1 MWKFKEQH
9 NGKSALEN
17 ARWMKEQLE
26 ALVGVVP
33 ELLSAE
39 VGISPALE
47 QAAAVPSDAAAAQS
61 NAVAAQ
67 SNSAAAQSNA
77 AAAQSNV
84 AAEPSNV
91 AAEPSNAAAVPS
103 NAAAVPA
110 PAASGEYD
118 ACLVST
124 FASPE
129 ALAAYKVHPKHKA
142 ISAYCKE
149 ARVKRL
155 AFDWWSEE

>member
-1 MWKFKEQH
+1 MVYKHIVMWKFKEQH

-47 QAAAVPSDAAAAQS
+47 QTAESAAAEAPAPV
-61 NAVAAQ
+61 
-67 SNSAAAQSNA
+67 AAQSNA
-77 AAAQSNV
+77 AA
-84 AAEPSNV
+84 
-91 AAEPSNAAAVPS
+91 PS

-110 PAASGEYD
+110 LAASGEYD

-149 ARVKRL
+149 ARLKRL

>member
-1 MWKFKEQH
+1 MVYKHIVMWKFKEQH

-39 VGISPALE
+39 VGISPSLE
-47 QAAAVPSDAAAAQS
+47 QAAS
-61 NAVAAQ
+61 
-67 SNSAAAQSNA
+67 
-77 AAAQSNV
+77 
-84 AAEPSNV
+84 
-91 AAEPSNAAAVPS
+91 VPS
-103 NAAAVPA
+103 NAAAAEAPAPVAAPSNAASVPA

-118 ACLVST
+118 ACLLST

-149 ARVKRL
+149 ARLKRL

>member
-1 MWKFKEQH
+1 MVYKHIVMWKFKEQH

-47 QAAAVPSDAAAAQS
+47 QAASVPSDAAAQS
-61 NAVAAQ
+61 NAVAA
-67 SNSAAAQSNA
+67 
-77 AAAQSNV
+77 
-84 AAEPSNV
+84 
-91 AAEPSNAAAVPS
+91 PSNAAA
-103 NAAAVPA
+103 PA
-110 PAASGEYD
+110 QAASGEYD
-118 ACLVST
+118 ACLVSA

-149 ARVKRL
+149 ARLKRL

>member
-1 MWKFKEQH
+1 MVYKHIVMWKFKEQH

-47 QAAAVPSDAAAAQS
+47 HAAEAAAAEVP
-61 NAVAAQ
+61 APV
-67 SNSAAAQSNA
+67 AAQSNA
-77 AAAQSNV
+77 AA
-84 AAEPSNV
+84 
-91 AAEPSNAAAVPS
+91 
-103 NAAAVPA
+103 VPA
-110 PAASGEYD
+110 QAASGEYD
-118 ACLVST
+118 ACLVSA

>member
-26 ALVGVVP
+26 GLVGVVP

-47 QAAAVPSDAAAAQS
+47 QV
-61 NAVAAQ
+61 
-67 SNSAAAQSNA
+67 
-77 AAAQSNV
+77 
-84 AAEPSNV
+84 
-91 AAEPSNAAAVPS
+91 AAVPS
-103 NAAAVPA
+103 NAEAAAEAPAPVAAPSNAAAAPA

-118 ACLVST
+118 ACLISA

-129 ALAAYKVHPKHKA
+129 ELAAYKVHPKHKA

-149 ARVKRL
+149 ARVQRL

>member
-1 MWKFKEQH
+1 MVYKHIVMWKFKEQH

-26 ALVGVVP
+26 GLVGVVP

-47 QAAAVPSDAAAAQS
+47 QAAGAPAPV
-61 NAVAAQ
+61 
-67 SNSAAAQSNA
+67 AAQSNA
-77 AAAQSNV
+77 AA
-84 AAEPSNV
+84 
-91 AAEPSNAAAVPS
+91 PS

-118 ACLVST
+118 ACLLST

-149 ARVKRL
+149 ARLKRL

>member
-1 MWKFKEQH
+1 MVYKHIVMWKFKEQH

-47 QAAAVPSDAAAAQS
+47 QAAAVPSDAAAD
-61 NAVAAQ
+61 
-67 SNSAAAQSNA
+67 AAAQSNA
-77 AAAQSNV
+77 AAA
-84 AAEPSNV
+84 AEAP
-91 AAEPSNAAAVPS
+91 APAAAAPS

>member
-1 MWKFKEQH
+1 MVYKHIVMWKFKEQH

-47 QAAAVPSDAAAAQS
+47 QAAAVPSNAAGAPSNAAVAPSDAAAD
-61 NAVAAQ
+61 
-67 SNSAAAQSNA
+67 AAAQSNA
-77 AAAQSNV
+77 AAA
-84 AAEPSNV
+84 
-91 AAEPSNAAAVPS
+91 
-103 NAAAVPA
+103 PA

-118 ACLVST
+118 ACLLST

>member
-1 MWKFKEQH
+1 MVYKHIVMWKFKEQH

-26 ALVGVVP
+26 GLVGVVP

-47 QAAAVPSDAAAAQS
+47 QTAESAAAEAPAPV
-61 NAVAAQ
+61 
-67 SNSAAAQSNA
+67 AAQSNA
-77 AAAQSNV
+77 AAAQSN
-84 AAEPSNV
+84 
-91 AAEPSNAAAVPS
+91 AAA
-103 NAAAVPA
+103 APA

-118 ACLVST
+118 ACLVSA

-149 ARVKRL
+149 ARLKRL

>member
-1 MWKFKEQH
+1 MVYKHIVMWKFKEQH

-47 QAAAVPSDAAAAQS
+47 QTAE
-61 NAVAAQ
+61 
-67 SNSAAAQSNA
+67 SAPAEAPAPVAAQSNA
-77 AAAQSNV
+77 AAA
-84 AAEPSNV
+84 
-91 AAEPSNAAAVPS
+91 
-103 NAAAVPA
+103 PA
-110 PAASGEYD
+110 PGASGEYD
-118 ACLVST
+118 ACLVSA

-149 ARVKRL
+149 ARLKRL

>member
-1 MWKFKEQH
+1 MVYKHIVMWKFKEQH

-47 QAAAVPSDAAAAQS
+47 QTAESAAAEAPAPVAAQSNAAAAQS

-67 SNSAAAQSNA
+67 SNSAAAPSNAVEVPAQA
-77 AAAQSNV
+77 AAA
-84 AAEPSNV
+84 
-91 AAEPSNAAAVPS
+91 
-103 NAAAVPA
+103 PA

-149 ARVKRL
+149 ARIKRL

>member
-1 MWKFKEQH
+1 MVYKHIVMWKFKEQH

-39 VGISPALE
+39 VGISPALD
-47 QAAAVPSDAAAAQS
+47 Q
-61 NAVAAQ
+61 
-67 SNSAAAQSNA
+67 
-77 AAAQSNV
+77 
-84 AAEPSNV
+84 
-91 AAEPSNAAAVPS
+91 AAAVPS
-103 NAAAVPA
+103 NAAGAPSNAAVAPSDAGAPA

-149 ARVKRL
+149 ARLKRL

>member
-1 MWKFKEQH
+1 MVYKHIVMWKFKEQH

-47 QAAAVPSDAAAAQS
+47 QAAAVPSNAAGAPSNAAVAPSDAAAD
-61 NAVAAQ
+61 
-67 SNSAAAQSNA
+67 

-84 AAEPSNV
+84 
-91 AAEPSNAAAVPS
+91 
-103 NAAAVPA
+103 AAVPA

-149 ARVKRL
+149 ARLKRL

>member
-1 MWKFKEQH
+1 MVYKHIVMWKFKEQH

-26 ALVGVVP
+26 GLVGVVP

-47 QAAAVPSDAAAAQS
+47 QTAESAAAEAPAP
-61 NAVAAQ
+61 VAAQ
-67 SNSAAAQSNA
+67 
-77 AAAQSNV
+77 
-84 AAEPSNV
+84 
-91 AAEPSNAAAVPS
+91 S

-118 ACLVST
+118 ACLLST

>member
-1 MWKFKEQH
+1 MVYKHIVMWKFKEQH

-47 QAAAVPSDAAAAQS
+47 QVAAVPSNAA
-61 NAVAAQ
+61 V
-67 SNSAAAQSNA
+67 QSNA
-77 AAAQSNV
+77 AAAQ
-84 AAEPSNV
+84 
-91 AAEPSNAAAVPS
+91 S

-124 FASPE
+124 FTSPE

-149 ARVKRL
+149 ARLKRL

>member
-47 QAAAVPSDAAAAQS
+47 QAAGAPAPV
-61 NAVAAQ
+61 
-67 SNSAAAQSNA
+67 AAQSNA
-77 AAAQSNV
+77 AA
-84 AAEPSNV
+84 
-91 AAEPSNAAAVPS
+91 
-103 NAAAVPA
+103 VPA
-110 PAASGEYD
+110 QAASGEYD
-118 ACLVST
+118 ACLLST

-149 ARVKRL
+149 ARLKRL

>member
-1 MWKFKEQH
+1 MVYKHIVMWKFKEQH

-47 QAAAVPSDAAAAQS
+47 QAAAVQ
-61 NAVAAQ
+61 
-67 SNSAAAQSNA
+67 
-77 AAAQSNV
+77 
-84 AAEPSNV
+84 
-91 AAEPSNAAAVPS
+91 SNAAAVPS
-103 NAAAVPA
+103 NAAAPAAAQSNAAAAPA

>member
-1 MWKFKEQH
+1 MVYKHIVMWKFKEQH

-26 ALVGVVP
+26 GLVGVVP

-47 QAAAVPSDAAAAQS
+47 QTAESAAAEAPAPV
-61 NAVAAQ
+61 
-67 SNSAAAQSNA
+67 AAQSNA
-77 AAAQSNV
+77 AG
-84 AAEPSNV
+84 
-91 AAEPSNAAAVPS
+91 
-103 NAAAVPA
+103 VPA

-118 ACLVST
+118 ACLLST

>member
-1 MWKFKEQH
+1 MVYKHIVMWKFKEQH

-47 QAAAVPSDAAAAQS
+47 QAAAVPSNAAAA
-61 NAVAAQ
+61 
-67 SNSAAAQSNA
+67 SNA
-77 AAAQSNV
+77 AAS
-84 AAEPSNV
+84 
-91 AAEPSNAAAVPS
+91 
-103 NAAAVPA
+103 PA

-118 ACLVST
+118 ACLLST

-149 ARVKRL
+149 ARLKRL

>member
-1 MWKFKEQH
+1 MVYKHIVMWKFKEQH

-47 QAAAVPSDAAAAQS
+47 QTAE
-61 NAVAAQ
+61 
-67 SNSAAAQSNA
+67 SAPAEAPAPVAAQSNA
-77 AAAQSNV
+77 AAPSNAV
-84 AAEPSNV
+84 AA
-91 AAEPSNAAAVPS
+91 PSNAAVA
-103 NAAAVPA
+103 PA

-149 ARVKRL
+149 ARLKRL

>member
-47 QAAAVPSDAAAAQS
+47 QTAESAAAEAPAPV
-61 NAVAAQ
+61 
-67 SNSAAAQSNA
+67 AAQSNA
-77 AAAQSNV
+77 AAA
-84 AAEPSNV
+84 
-91 AAEPSNAAAVPS
+91 
-103 NAAAVPA
+103 PA

-118 ACLVST
+118 ACLVSA

-149 ARVKRL
+149 ARLKRL

>member
-1 MWKFKEQH
+1 MVYKHIVMWKFKEQH

-47 QAAAVPSDAAAAQS
+47 QAAVPSDAAGAPS
-61 NAVAAQ
+61 D
-67 SNSAAAQSNA
+67 AAAPSNA
-77 AAAQSNV
+77 AAAPAPV
-84 AAEPSNV
+84 AAQ
-91 AAEPSNAAAVPS
+91 S

-149 ARVKRL
+149 ARLKRL

>member
-1 MWKFKEQH
+1 MVYKHIVMWKFKEQH

-61 NAVAAQ
+61 NA
-67 SNSAAAQSNA
+67 AAA
-77 AAAQSNV
+77 
-84 AAEPSNV
+84 
-91 AAEPSNAAAVPS
+91 PS

-149 ARVKRL
+149 ARLKRL

>member
-1 MWKFKEQH
+1 MVYKHIVMWKFKEQH

-47 QAAAVPSDAAAAQS
+47 QVAVVPSNAEAAAEAPAPVAAPSNAAAD
-61 NAVAAQ
+61 
-67 SNSAAAQSNA
+67 AAAQSNA
-77 AAAQSNV
+77 AAPAQ
-84 AAEPSNV
+84 
-91 AAEPSNAAAVPS
+91 AAA
-103 NAAAVPA
+103 
-110 PAASGEYD
+110 GEYD

-149 ARVKRL
+149 ARLKRL

>member
-1 MWKFKEQH
+1 MVYKHIVMWKFKEQH

-26 ALVGVVP
+26 GLVGVVP

-47 QAAAVPSDAAAAQS
+47 QAASVPSNAAAAE
-61 NAVAAQ
+61 APAPVAAP
-67 SNSAAAQSNA
+67 STTAAAQSNA
-77 AAAQSNV
+77 AGA
-84 AAEPSNV
+84 
-91 AAEPSNAAAVPS
+91 
-103 NAAAVPA
+103 PA
-110 PAASGEYD
+110 PVVSGEYD

-149 ARVKRL
+149 ARLKRL

>member
-1 MWKFKEQH
+1 MVYKHIVMWKFKEQH

-39 VGISPALE
+39 VGISPALKQTAE
-47 QAAAVPSDAAAAQS
+47 SAAAEAPAPLAAASNAAGAPSDAAAD
-61 NAVAAQ
+61 
-67 SNSAAAQSNA
+67 AAAQSNA
-77 AAAQSNV
+77 AAA
-84 AAEPSNV
+84 
-91 AAEPSNAAAVPS
+91 
-103 NAAAVPA
+103 PA

-149 ARVKRL
+149 ARLKRL

>member
-26 ALVGVVP
+26 GLVGVVP

-47 QAAAVPSDAAAAQS
+47 QAAAVPSDAAAA
-61 NAVAAQ
+61 AEAPAPV
-67 SNSAAAQSNA
+67 AAQSNA
-77 AAAQSNV
+77 AAA
-84 AAEPSNV
+84 
-91 AAEPSNAAAVPS
+91 
-103 NAAAVPA
+103 PA

>member
-1 MWKFKEQH
+1 MVYKHIVMWKFKEQH

-47 QAAAVPSDAAAAQS
+47 QAAAAPSNSAAAPSNAAGAPSNAAVAPSDAAAD
-61 NAVAAQ
+61 
-67 SNSAAAQSNA
+67 AAAQ
-77 AAAQSNV
+77 
-84 AAEPSNV
+84 
-91 AAEPSNAAAVPS
+91 S

-118 ACLVST
+118 ACLLST

>member
-39 VGISPALE
+39 VGISPTLE
-47 QAAAVPSDAAAAQS
+47 QAAAVPSNAAAAPS
-61 NAVAAQ
+61 NAAAAD
-67 SNSAAAQSNA
+67 AAAQSNA
-77 AAAQSNV
+77 AA
-84 AAEPSNV
+84 
-91 AAEPSNAAAVPS
+91 PS

-118 ACLVST
+118 ACLLST

>member
-1 MWKFKEQH
+1 MVYKHIVMWKFKEQH

-26 ALVGVVP
+26 GLVGVVP

-47 QAAAVPSDAAAAQS
+47 QAAAVPSNAAAAQS

-67 SNSAAAQSNA
+67 SNSAAA
-77 AAAQSNV
+77 
-84 AAEPSNV
+84 
-91 AAEPSNAAAVPS
+91 PS

-110 PAASGEYD
+110 QAASGEYD

-129 ALAAYKVHPKHKA
+129 ALASYKVHPKHKA

-149 ARVKRL
+149 ARLKRL

>member
-1 MWKFKEQH
+1 MVYKHIVMWKFKEQH

-26 ALVGVVP
+26 GLVGDVP

-47 QAAAVPSDAAAAQS
+47 QAAAAPSDAAAAQS
-61 NAVAAQ
+61 NA
-67 SNSAAAQSNA
+67 AAA
-77 AAAQSNV
+77 
-84 AAEPSNV
+84 
-91 AAEPSNAAAVPS
+91 PSNAATAPS
-103 NAAAVPA
+103 NAAVAPA

-118 ACLVST
+118 ACLLST

>member
-1 MWKFKEQH
+1 MVYKHIVMWKFKEQH

-47 QAAAVPSDAAAAQS
+47 QAAAVPSNAAGASSNAAVTPSDAAAD
-61 NAVAAQ
+61 
-67 SNSAAAQSNA
+67 AAAQSNA
-77 AAAQSNV
+77 AAA
-84 AAEPSNV
+84 
-91 AAEPSNAAAVPS
+91 
-103 NAAAVPA
+103 PA
-110 PAASGEYD
+110 QAASGEYD

-149 ARVKRL
+149 ARLKRL

>member
-1 MWKFKEQH
+1 MVYKHIVMWKFKEQH

-26 ALVGVVP
+26 GLVGVVP

-47 QAAAVPSDAAAAQS
+47 HAAPA
-61 NAVAAQ
+61 
-67 SNSAAAQSNA
+67 
-77 AAAQSNV
+77 
-84 AAEPSNV
+84 
-91 AAEPSNAAAVPS
+91 
-103 NAAAVPA
+103 PA

-118 ACLVST
+118 ACLLST

-149 ARVKRL
+149 ARLKRL

>member
-1 MWKFKEQH
+1 MVYKHIVMWKFKEQH

-47 QAAAVPSDAAAAQS
+47 QAAAVPS
-61 NAVAAQ
+61 
-67 SNSAAAQSNA
+67 
-77 AAAQSNV
+77 
-84 AAEPSNV
+84 
-91 AAEPSNAAAVPS
+91 NAAAVPS
-103 NAAAVPA
+103 DAAAAPA
-110 PAASGEYD
+110 PVASGEYD

-149 ARVKRL
+149 ARLKRL

>member
-1 MWKFKEQH
+1 MVYKHIVMWKFKEQH

-47 QAAAVPSDAAAAQS
+47 QAAAVPS
-61 NAVAAQ
+61 
-67 SNSAAAQSNA
+67 NA
-77 AAAQSNV
+77 AGA
-84 AAEPSNV
+84 
-91 AAEPSNAAAVPS
+91 PSNAAVAPSDAAADAAAPS

-110 PAASGEYD
+110 QAASGEYD

>member
-1 MWKFKEQH
+1 MVYKHIVMWKFKEQH

-26 ALVGVVP
+26 GLVGVVP

-47 QAAAVPSDAAAAQS
+47 QTAESAAAEAPAPV
-61 NAVAAQ
+61 
-67 SNSAAAQSNA
+67 AAQSNA
-77 AAAQSNV
+77 AA
-84 AAEPSNV
+84 
-91 AAEPSNAAAVPS
+91 
-103 NAAAVPA
+103 VPA
-110 PAASGEYD
+110 QAASGEYD

-149 ARVKRL
+149 ARLKRL

>member
-1 MWKFKEQH
+1 MVYKHIVMWKFKEQH

-17 ARWMKEQLE
+17 AKWMKEQLE
-26 ALVGVVP
+26 SLVGVVP

-47 QAAAVPSDAAAAQS
+47 QAAEAAAAEAPS
-61 NAVAAQ
+61 NAVAA
-67 SNSAAAQSNA
+67 
-77 AAAQSNV
+77 
-84 AAEPSNV
+84 
-91 AAEPSNAAAVPS
+91 PSNAAEA
-103 NAAAVPA
+103 PA
-110 PAASGEYD
+110 PVASGEYD

-149 ARVKRL
+149 ARLKRL

>member
-1 MWKFKEQH
+1 MVYKHIVMWKFKEQH

-47 QAAAVPSDAAAAQS
+47 QVAVVPS
-61 NAVAAQ
+61 N
-67 SNSAAAQSNA
+67 AAAQSNA
-77 AAAQSNV
+77 AAA
-84 AAEPSNV
+84 
-91 AAEPSNAAAVPS
+91 PS

-110 PAASGEYD
+110 QAASGEYD
-118 ACLVST
+118 ACLLST

-129 ALAAYKVHPKHKA
+129 ALAAYKGHPKHKA

-149 ARVKRL
+149 ARLKRL

>member
-1 MWKFKEQH
+1 MVYKHIVMWKFNEQH

-47 QAAAVPSDAAAAQS
+47 QTAESAAAEAPAPV
-61 NAVAAQ
+61 
-67 SNSAAAQSNA
+67 AAQSNA
-77 AAAQSNV
+77 AAA
-84 AAEPSNV
+84 
-91 AAEPSNAAAVPS
+91 
-103 NAAAVPA
+103 PA
-110 PAASGEYD
+110 QAASGEYD
-118 ACLVST
+118 ACLLST

-149 ARVKRL
+149 ARLKRL